1 MEDFSLGEDAYN
13 ELLKLLNNQYYTEKA
28 GNEKDMLFLYNDYW
42 LKDTAVISNVVAK
55 NGMWEI
61 YLIFAHHTK
70 PHQLIKRI
78 IGQFANQ
85 QKAQISAH
93 YMQRMA
99 AKDQR
104 GTLKVDGLHFGISSN

>member
-1 MEDFSLGEDAYN
+1 MEGFNLSEGAYN
-13 ELLKLLNNQYYTEKA
+13 ELLKLLNNQHSTEKV
-28 GNEKDMLFLYNDYW
+28 GDKEDMVFLYDDCW
-42 LKDTAVISNVVAK
+42 LKDTAVISNVVVK

-61 YLIFAHHTK
+61 YLIFAHYTK

-78 IGQFANQ
+78 IGQFTSQ
-85 QKAQISAH
+85 KKAQLSAH

-104 GTLKVDGLHFGISSN
+104 GTLQVNSLHFGLSSN